1 MCFSVKKILNVKKKS
16 GTKYPRNMGHYEKT
30 NMQIIGIEEGRRNP
44 AQKHRKHFQQN
55 NKKNKVLT

>member
-1 MCFSVKKILNVKKKS
+1 MLNLKNS
-16 GTKYPRNMGHYEKT
+16 WHEHPRNMGHYEKT